1 MAELEKKK
9 KKEGSSDTNSSSSSK
24 TNSSD
29 RSSKQAKKDEKP
41 ATDQKPSGGI
51 FDQILIILFACFWFG
66 LIIYFNFFHVYK
78 EPKVAGK
85 NGHKLMIDGDLEEL

>member
-24 TNSSD
+24 TNTSD
-29 RSSKQAKKDEKP
+29 RSSKQAKKDDKP
-41 ATDQKPSGGI
+41 AATDQKPSGI
-51 FDQILIILFACFWFG
+51 FDQILIILFVVFWFS